1 MQKRTLRTAL
11 ALCTLASAALG
22 SGCAGMGARL
32 SPQATGAHLNIMAL
46 NLANNRAEIA
56 EGQLALTNASAPAVR
71 EFAQEMVTEHTA
83 NLQRQEQLMQQM
95 GLTAETLMALPVAR
109 QMEENH
115 RAAMA
120 VLTPARGAPFDRAY
134 MERQAAMH
142 RYALETI
149 DAMRGIATGGGTA
162 EGAGTPL
169 DVDVRGMNA
178 GRATEFEQETRAVIA
193 EHEQHAQQV
202 RGTLGGA
209 M

>member
-1 MQKRTLRTAL
+1 MQKRGIRTAL
-11 ALCTLASAALG
+11 ALCTLATAALA

-32 SPQATGAHLNIMAL
+32 SPQASGAHLAIMAL

-56 EGQLALTNASAPAVR
+56 EGQLALTNATAPAVR
-71 EFAQEMVTEHTA
+71 EFAQQMVTEHTA
-83 NLQRQEQLMQQM
+83 NMQRQQELMGTM
-95 GLTAETLMALPVAR
+95 GLTEEALMSLPVAR

-120 VLTPARGAPFDRAY
+120 VLTPARGPGFDRAY

-142 RYALETI
+142 RYALQSI
-149 DAMRGIATGGGTA
+149 DALLGVAQGGGSGGGTPV
-162 EGAGTPL
+162 E
-169 DVDVRGMNA
+169 VDVRRMNP
-178 GRATEFEQETRAVIA
+178 GRTTAFEQETRAAIA

-202 RGTLGGA
+202 RGALGGA